1 MKFVS
6 LVLFLLFP
14 FFLISQETRLNH
26 EGKTQLLNVGGN
38 NQLEQLI
45 FTELNYPQTAL
56 ESEIEGFVQFNFNLK
71 QNGELKNLTI
81 TGNNLI
87 SFQEVAE
94 DLFYKIDWIKTVKR
108 PQDYAVEFALIFNP
122 KKFSKIAKK
131 RGYQEVPKPTVEVST
146 SYKPINFNE
155 VSTKPEPIFKEGNY
169 KSADHYFNSKIRYPE
184 SAIRLGLKGPV
195 VMEYIIEASGNVT
208 NINFIESLGG
218 GCNEE
223 AIRVLTSLKWKPGI
237 EDGKVVRVKAKTQMV
252 FGPSY

>member
-26 EGKTQLLNVGGN
+26 EGKTQLLNIGGN

-131 RGYQEVPKPTVEVST
+131 RGYQEVPKPTVEVSH
-146 SYKPINFNE
+146 SLEDLIVYILAQ
-155 VSTKPEPIFKEGNY
+155 VSR
-169 KSADHYFNSKIRYPE
+169 KSD
-184 SAIRLGLKGPV
+184 
-195 VMEYIIEASGNVT
+195 
-208 NINFIESLGG
+208 
-218 GCNEE
+218 
-223 AIRVLTSLKWKPGI
+223 
-237 EDGKVVRVKAKTQMV
+237 
-252 FGPSY
+252 